1 MEIWCLAVLYFGL
14 LLLQQTENF
23 HNSRNDLW
31 PLESRILVWFNL
43 RWILTTVNVRGFI
56 MLDYLPFWKLILNSL
71 GCLLLKRPGSIR
83 VLGNPLS
90 NFDSI
95 LGTLMHQCHVRTGMY
110 PASVTDRT
118 LGLSQQCS
126 FLPRE
131 GGTMAR
137 FWCVVWGPCSEPK
150 QPDWRLIPA
159 CSLSSPSACQ
169 WGQIVS
175 SYGIESKWV
184 LFVIWV

>member
-31 PLESRILVWFNL
+31 SLESRILVRFNW

-83 VLGNPLS
+83 VLGNLLS

-126 FLPRE
+126 FLPRKGERWQDFSVLSEVRALSLTNQIE
-131 GGTMAR
+131 GLTLHVHYPVRVPA
-137 FWCVVWGPCSEPK
+137 SEVK
-150 QPDWRLIPA
+150 
-159 CSLSSPSACQ
+159 
-169 WGQIVS
+169 
-175 SYGIESKWV
+175 
-184 LFVIWV
+184 